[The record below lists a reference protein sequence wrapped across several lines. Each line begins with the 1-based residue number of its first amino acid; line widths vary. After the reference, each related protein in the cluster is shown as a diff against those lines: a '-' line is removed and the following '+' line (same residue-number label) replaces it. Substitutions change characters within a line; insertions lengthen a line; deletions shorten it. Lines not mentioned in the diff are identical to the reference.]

1 MSNFQKVR
9 EVFLGGWQ
17 SFLITIVPL
26 LFLWLVGH
34 KLPSLK
40 SFLYHVGVLPFG
52 DVADGLVAT
61 GVAGLVSLASAPVL
75 FTRLYWLVER
85 EGLMEVERGFFHD
98 HAGAGAGFGV
108 GQGDRHKE
116 FFDQRKKLS
125 WVWLSVHLLYFLV
138 LSAWSFWRDGLLT
151 AAFEGVFVGYVFSVL
166 LVGVGFVLVMSLSKI
181 LVNIPH
187 LEFKTQCRKYFLF
200 YCTMVWVALLTKAI
214 AGPIPLIHNN

>member
-1 MSNFQKVR
+1 MNLQKIR

-61 GVAGLVSLASAPVL
+61 GVAGLVSLASGPML
-75 FTRLYWLVER
+75 FTRLYWLVEHQ
-85 EGLMEVERGFFHD
+85 GVIEVERGFFHD

-108 GQGDRHKE
+108 DQGDRHTE

-138 LSAWSFWRDGLLT
+138 LSAWSFWQDGLLT
-151 AAFEGVFVGYVFSVL
+151 AALEDVFVGYVFSVL
-166 LVGVGFVLVMSLSKI
+166 MVWGCFVMMMALREI
-181 LVNIPH
+181 LAKVPQ
-187 LEFKTQCRKYFLF
+187 LEFKTQCCKYFLF
-200 YCTMVWVALLTKAI
+200 YCAMLWVALLAKAI